1 MVVGLI
7 AISHGLPMLSGP
19 MFGVSLRNN
28 RALVEHDFFITRSAM
43 ITEGSRSTDYC
54 EEAVPPNEQALERGG
69 SNRCC
74 SQVHTRLLDCQMFL
88 VLWVVSDMMTADS
101 STATDSCDEAT
112 LVAERWQRRYCCAVY
127 GQGCVYMSPCPCVTS
142 NSVMLFI

>member
-1 MVVGLI
+1 MLLTSAHQVAGL
-7 AISHGLPMLSGP
+7 SN
-19 MFGVSLRNN
+19 VSCF
-28 RALVEHDFFITRSAM
+28 V
-43 ITEGSRSTDYC
+43 
-54 EEAVPPNEQALERGG
+54 
-69 SNRCC
+69 
-74 SQVHTRLLDCQMFL
+74 
-88 VLWVVSDMMTADS
+88 MTADS